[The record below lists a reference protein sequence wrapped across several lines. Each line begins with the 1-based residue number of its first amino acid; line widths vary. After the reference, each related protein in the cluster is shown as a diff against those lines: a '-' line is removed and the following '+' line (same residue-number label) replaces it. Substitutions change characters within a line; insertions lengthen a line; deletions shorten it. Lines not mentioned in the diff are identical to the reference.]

1 MIEFFYTL
9 WFRAR
14 DEIRKDITANL
25 IYTIQKP
32 YSQAHEAQ

>member
-25 IYTIQKP
+25 IYTIQEP